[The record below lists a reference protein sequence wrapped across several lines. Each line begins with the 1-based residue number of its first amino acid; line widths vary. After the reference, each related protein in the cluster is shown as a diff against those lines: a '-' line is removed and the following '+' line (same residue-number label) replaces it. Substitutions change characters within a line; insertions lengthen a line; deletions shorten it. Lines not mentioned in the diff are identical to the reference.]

1 MTASQPGHGRWWRS
15 GTARL
20 RSPLRGVIAA
30 VATEVV
36 LAVGLDRLVGTP
48 VLWSVLIA
56 LPMSAALLLFLS
68 TPPGVEPTW
77 ADPPVPPS
85 AATHLEA
92 STLAGRFQ
100 DAVADQGRFRS
111 RIQPRLAAVALA
123 SLRRRQ
129 GLHDLA
135 DLADPRARTELG
147 PQLHDLLT
155 SPLATLPAPHVLL
168 RLLDRLEE
176 R

>member
-1 MTASQPGHGRWWRS
+1 MTGGSWRRWES
-15 GTARL
+15 GLRVRL
-20 RSPLRGVIAA
+20 PLRALIAA
-30 VATEVV
+30 VAVEIV
-36 LAVGLDRLVGTP
+36 LTVGLDRLVGTP

-56 LPMSAALLLFLS
+56 LPMAAALLLFLS

-100 DAVADQGRFRS
+100 DAAADQGRFRS
-111 RIQPRLAAVALA
+111 RIQPRLAALALTA
-123 SLRRRQ
+123 LRRRQ
-129 GLHDLA
+129 GLHDLP
-135 DLADPRARTELG
+135 DLADPRARAELG

-155 SPLATLPAPHVLL
+155 NPMATLPSPGVLL
-168 RLLDRLEE
+168 GLLDRLEGQ
-176 R
+176 